1 MLARALAPLFYAR
14 ISPLLF
20 KHVIATDASE
30 FRLGECYAPSSGILP
45 ASTLDML
52 PVRWFLSHQ
61 SAAGSLLILYT
72 DSQVVLGAA
81 SKGRSSSRPLLHL
94 LRRIAS
100 CLLASGSTI
109 YLVHVPSG
117 MNLTDAPSRARPAL
131 DEFWNFALHNFGLD
145 ELKDA
150 RGIDEAFS
158 DWIYDLYISCSGRRR
173 QTVIN
178 AKCALISLLPHLRG
192 KLHMSSAAITGWARL
207 RPPVKRPPITWE
219 LTCLLALVVVR
230 SWDPLVGL
238 GFLLAFGAYLCVG
251 EVCALRK
258 EDVVFPG
265 DKRLGSTYK
274 HVGVVLRTTKTGA
287 NKFARITNSSV
298 ITLLQGVLRDGRRA
312 TSLLIN
318 CSPSRFKA
326 FFRTAKNLLGLHAV
340 GTPHLLRH
348 GAATRDLL
356 DDVPIE
362 DIMLRGPLL
371 ASLAA
376 SAAAD
381 VVSLYRSASADFVRD
396 LFAELREAK
405 LSRQRDKLKARIR
418 SFRQTEKWLRR

>member
-1 MLARALAPLFYAR
+1 MSR
-14 ISPLLF
+14 
-20 KHVIATDASE
+20 HVRGD
-30 FRLGECYAPSSGILP
+30 
-45 ASTLDML
+45 
-52 PVRWFLSHQ
+52 
-61 SAAGSLLILYT
+61 
-72 DSQVVLGAA
+72 
-81 SKGRSSSRPLLHL
+81 RSF
-94 LRRIAS
+94 LRRA
-100 CLLASGSTI
+100 CVKEVTWTGK
-109 YLVHVPSG
+109 Y
-117 MNLTDAPSRARPAL
+117 RPAL
-131 DEFWNFALHNFGLD
+131 DEFWNLALHNFGLD

-158 DWIYDLYISCSGRRR
+158 DWIHDLYISCSGRRR

-178 AKCALISLLPHLRG
+178 AKCPLIILLPHLRG
-192 KLHMSSAAITGWARL
+192 KLHMSSAAMAGWARL
-207 RPPVKRPPITWE
+207 LPPVKRPPITWE

-265 DKRLGSTYK
+265 DKRFGSTYK
-274 HVGVVLRTTKTGA
+274 HVGVVLHTTKTGA

-312 TSLLIN
+312 SSMLIN
-318 CSPSRFKA
+318 CSPSRFQA
-326 FFRTAKNLLGLHAV
+326 FFRRAKNLLGLHAV
-340 GTPHLLRH
+340 CYTPHSLRH

-362 DIMLRGPLL
+362 DTMLRGRWASTKSARHYIQEVPALL
-371 ASLAA
+371 SYVHIGSLSAGLAA

-381 VVSLYRSASADFVRD
+381 VVSLYGSASADFVRD

-418 SFRQTEKWLRR
+418 SFYQTEKLLRR